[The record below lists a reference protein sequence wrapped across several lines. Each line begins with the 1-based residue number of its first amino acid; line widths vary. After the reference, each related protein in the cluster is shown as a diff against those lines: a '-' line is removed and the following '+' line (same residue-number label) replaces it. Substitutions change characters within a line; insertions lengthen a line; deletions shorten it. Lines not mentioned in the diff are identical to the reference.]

1 MKNNILGSLFF
12 ALCAGLLLFGLP
24 YYSFKLYEYFNPKYT
39 EVDSKTF
46 KESVQYNEG
55 MVRDLESMQIQYI
68 NATETEKESIK
79 PIIMHRFEVYDTEK
93 LPPNL
98 KKFYD
103 QLSNN
108 EL

>member
-1 MKNNILGSLFF
+1 
-12 ALCAGLLLFGLP
+12 
-24 YYSFKLYEYFNPKYT
+24 
-39 EVDSKTF
+39 
-46 KESVQYNEG
+46 
-55 MVRDLESMQIQYI
+55 MQIQYI